1 MRAGKRRGGARRCS
15 PGGQRALRFRTPPTV
30 SVDSTSIWTPGG
42 WLSNEK
48 LRAAHEG
55 FGQSVSKGRCVSSL
69 EQAEESG
76 RTRVRPGIR
85 RATPHVEFL
94 TRSGT
99 SPPPA
104 RTGSAGPWRPDVLRP
119 ADPPSPCAAGRKC
132 EADPRRP
139 GARSFPTSR
148 KAARSSGCPRAPPRT
163 HVRGSPVPCVAGAN
177 PGTPPE
183 RPRRHPVRPASGLT
197 TGNARPNSP
206 RPHSPRPQPGTL
218 RRARVPFPDPAARL
232 LGPVRDRPVSPGGG
246 RRRVIFHRGLGGASS
261 KEGRSAAAAEDARSR
276 RASPPGRWH
285 APCSPQSSVWAPSVP
300 GGGAVSAGP
309 DSRAPRSGTADE
321 RAGTRCARAPG
332 APPAVN

>member
-1 MRAGKRRGGARRCS
+1 MLKSLIFLLGDLGKHYKDVLRRSDFYRIVAGRVRAGKRRGGARRCS

-30 SVDSTSIWTPGG
+30 SVGSTSIWTPGG

-177 PGTPPE
+177 PGTP
-183 RPRRHPVRPASGLT
+183 A
-197 TGNARPNSP
+197 
-206 RPHSPRPQPGTL
+206 GT
-218 RRARVPFPDPAARL
+218 
-232 LGPVRDRPVSPGGG
+232 
-246 RRRVIFHRGLGGASS
+246 
-261 KEGRSAAAAEDARSR
+261 
-276 RASPPGRWH
+276 PPPP
-285 APCSPQSSVWAPSVP
+285 PCSPGV
-300 GGGAVSAGP
+300 
-309 DSRAPRSGTADE
+309 RAHDRE
-321 RAGTRCARAPG
+321 R
-332 APPAVN
+332 PA